1 MSISWLITNMVSL
14 FLLPPGCLLLLA
26 AAGALVG
33 RRHRHIGR
41 GMVFAA
47 FALLY
52 LLATPLISTALLASL
67 ETGLSPTHGRDAA
80 GAIVLLGGG
89 RYRVAPEYDSRD
101 TVSPPSLVRS
111 RYAARLHKRTGIP
124 LLASGGKPDGGT
136 LTEAAAMTQLLE
148 KEFGVAVRWQESIS
162 NNTIDQARQCHA
174 LLAPLGIRKIYL
186 VTQAWHM
193 RRAALAFETAGFE
206 VIPAPTGFTSLG
218 PLNPLHFLPTGYG
231 VMQSSLAIHEYIGLI
246 WYRLRLSLSL

>member
-47 FALLY
+47 FALLCM
-52 LLATPLISTALLASL
+52 LATPLLSTALLASL

-136 LTEAAAMTQLLE
+136 LTKAAAMTQ
-148 KEFGVAVRWQESIS
+148 
-162 NNTIDQARQCHA
+162 

>member
-1 MSISWLITNMVSL
+1 MSISWLTTNMVSL

-26 AAGALVG
+26 AAGAWIG
-33 RRHRHIGR
+33 RRHRRTGR
-41 GMVFAA
+41 ALVFAA

-52 LLATPLISTALLASL
+52 MLATPLLSTALLASL
-67 ETGLSPTHGRDAA
+67 ESGLTPPAGNDAA

-89 RYRVAPEYDSRD
+89 RYRAAPEYGSQD
-101 TVSPPSLVRS
+101 TVSVHSLMRS
-111 RYAARLHKRTGIP
+111 RYAAQLYKRTGTP

-148 KEFGVAVRWQESIS
+148 KEFGVPVRWQEPLY

-174 LLAPLGIRKIYL
+174 LLEPLGIRKIYL

-193 RRAALAFETAGFE
+193 RRATLVFETAGFQ

-218 PLNPLHFLPTGYG
+218 QLTPLHFLPTGYG
-231 VMQSSLAIHEYIGLI
+231 VMHSSLAIHEYIGLF
-246 WYRLRLSLSL
+246 WYRLRLSLSF